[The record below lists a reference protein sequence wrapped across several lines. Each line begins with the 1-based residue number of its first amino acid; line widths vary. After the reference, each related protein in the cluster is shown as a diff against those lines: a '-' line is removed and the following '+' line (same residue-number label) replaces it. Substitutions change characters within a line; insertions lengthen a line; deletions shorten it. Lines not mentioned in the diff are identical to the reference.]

1 MVRKVIHYVN
11 NKKLLAEF
19 IIYKAKVKEAEEKGL
34 EKPRLSPYIGECILE
49 ISKRLSKKTNFCNYP
64 FVDDMIGDG
73 ISNAIEYIDNFNPE
87 KYNNPFGY
95 LTKII
100 YYAFIRRIQKEKK
113 YLYTK
118 FKTTENANIFGEV
131 TSRHDHHHYNIAYK
145 DMIEQSDGT
154 EEYISDFIR
163 SFEAARDEKKRMK
176 AIKDEERRRESDS
189 TAAGKRVDT
198 KTK

>member
-1 MVRKVIHYVN
+1 MARKVINYVN
-11 NKKLLAEF
+11 NKRLLAEF
-19 IIYKAKVKEAEEKGL
+19 VIYKAQVKEAEEKGL

-64 FVDDMIGDG
+64 FVEDMIGDG
-73 ISNAIEYIDNFNPE
+73 VSNAIEYIDNFNPE

-131 TSRHDHHHYNIAYK
+131 STRHEHQHQNIAYK

-176 AIKDEERRRESDS
+176 AIKDEERKRESNNS
-189 TAAGKRVDT
+189 TTSPSVAK
-198 KTK
+198 KSK